1 MSAIGW
7 TILVLI
13 VLLIIYVGSVAARY
27 AARWLAPLVLVASV
41 ATVIALAVYPQE
53 TTRNMVGFAN
63 WLGNRAQII
72 NDTLR
77 RAPSFR

>member
-13 VLLIIYVGSVAARY
+13 VLLIIYVGSIAATY
-27 AARWLAPLVLVASV
+27 AARWLAPIALVAFV
-41 ATVIALAVYPQE
+41 TTVVALAIYPQE
-53 TTRNMVGFAN
+53 TTRNLVGFAN
-63 WLGNRAQII
+63 WLGNRVQII
-72 NDTLR
+72 ENTLR